1 MKKMLQTV
9 KWAERLGR
17 FQSRLAVKKRL
28 KFTQLKEK
36 AGESLRDGIHKS
48 KNTDLRGKVNEYAQS
63 CTVR

>member
-1 MKKMLQTV
+1 MLQTV

-17 FQSRLAVKKRL
+17 FQSRLVVKKRL

-48 KNTDLRGKVNEYAQS
+48 KSTDHRGKINEYAQTT
-63 CTVR
+63 CVF